1 MADKIAT
8 DFISSIK
15 AKSKKA
21 IDWFKKIVK
30 QTQRTAFPA
39 TTGRKEIMT
48 DRNIG
53 IRTGKPVIGKL
64 YLFQYSA
71 KWADILPYWD
81 MWPLIFPF
89 DYAKD
94 GFYGINLHYL
104 RPNARAALMIR
115 LIKAQG
121 GSGNMN
127 ENFKLKL
134 NYDIIRKFKPARPCI
149 KRYLFS
155 QVQGKGLYGISGED
169 WSYAAALPL
178 QKFQKESASYVWKQ
192 GDDDS
197 EQD

>member
-8 DFISSIK
+8 DFISNIK

-21 IDWFKKIVK
+21 IEWFKKIVK
-30 QTQRTAFPA
+30 DTQRTAFPA
-39 TTGRKEIMT
+39 STGRKEIMT

-53 IRTGKPVIGKL
+53 IRTGKPIIGKM

-71 KWADILPYWD
+71 KWKDILPYWD

-104 RPNARAALMIR
+104 APNHRTALMIR

-121 GSGNMN
+121 GGGNMN

-134 NYDIIRKFKPARPCI
+134 SYDIITKYKPALPCI

-155 QVQGKGLYGISGED
+155 HVQGKGLYGISGED

-178 QKFQKESASYVWKQ
+178 QKFQKESAKYVWQQSDLKF
-192 GDDDS
+192 
-197 EQD
+197 

>member
-8 DFISSIK
+8 DFISNIK

-21 IDWFKKIVK
+21 IEWFKKIVK
-30 QTQRTAFPA
+30 DTQRTAFPA

-53 IRTGKPVIGKL
+53 IRSGKPIIGKM

-71 KWADILPYWD
+71 KWKDILPYWD

-104 RPNARAALMIR
+104 APNHRTALMIR

-121 GSGNMN
+121 GGGDMN

-134 NYDIIRKFKPARPCI
+134 SYDIITKYKPALPCI

-155 QVQGKGLYGISGED
+155 HVQGKGLYGISGED

-178 QKFQKESASYVWKQ
+178 QKFQKESAKYVWQQSDLKF
-192 GDDDS
+192 
-197 EQD
+197 

>member
-8 DFISSIK
+8 DFIANIK

-21 IDWFKKIVK
+21 IEWFKSIVK
-30 QTQRTAFPA
+30 DTQRAAFPA

-53 IRTGKPVIGKL
+53 IRTGRPLIGRM

-89 DYAKD
+89 SGVKD

-104 RPNARAALMIR
+104 PPNARAALMIR

-121 GSGNMN
+121 GAGNMD

-134 NYDIIRKFKPARPCI
+134 NYNIITTFKPAIPCI

-178 QKFQKESASYVWKQ
+178 QKFQKESAKYVWQQSALKY
-192 GDDDS
+192 
-197 EQD
+197 

>member
-8 DFISSIK
+8 DFISNIK

-21 IDWFKKIVK
+21 IEWFRKIVK
-30 QTQRTAFPA
+30 ETQRTAFPA

-53 IRTGKPVIGKL
+53 IRTGKPIIGKL

-89 DYAKD
+89 DYAKN

-104 RPNARAALMIR
+104 SPTHRAALMIR

-121 GSGNMN
+121 GAGDMN

-134 NYDIIRKFKPARPCI
+134 SYDIITKYKPAIPCI

-155 QVQGKGLYGISGED
+155 HVQGKGLYGISGED

-178 QKFQKESASYVWKQ
+178 QKFQKESAKYVWQQSDLKF
-192 GDDDS
+192 
-197 EQD
+197 

>member
-8 DFISSIK
+8 DFISNIK

-21 IDWFKKIVK
+21 IEWFKKIVK
-30 QTQRTAFPA
+30 DTQRTAFPA

-53 IRTGKPVIGKL
+53 IRTGKPIIGKM

-71 KWADILPYWD
+71 KWKDILPYWD

-104 RPNARAALMIR
+104 APNHRTALMIR

-121 GSGNMN
+121 GGGNMN

-134 NYDIIRKFKPARPCI
+134 SYDIITKYKPALPCI

-155 QVQGKGLYGISGED
+155 HVQGKGLYGIGGED

-178 QKFQKESASYVWKQ
+178 QKFQKESAKYVWQQSDLKF
-192 GDDDS
+192 
-197 EQD
+197 

>member
-8 DFISSIK
+8 DFISNIK

-21 IDWFKKIVK
+21 IEWFKKIVK
-30 QTQRTAFPA
+30 DTQRTAFPA
-39 TTGRKEIMT
+39 STGRKEIMT

-89 DYAKD
+89 DYAKN

-104 RPNARAALMIR
+104 APNHRAALMIR

-121 GSGNMN
+121 GAGDMN

-134 NYDIIRKFKPARPCI
+134 SYDIITKYKPAIPCI

-155 QVQGKGLYGISGED
+155 HVQGKGLYGISGED

-178 QKFQKESASYVWKQ
+178 QKFQKESAKYVWQQSDLKF
-192 GDDDS
+192 
-197 EQD
+197 

>member
-8 DFISSIK
+8 DFISNIK

-21 IDWFKKIVK
+21 IEWFKKIVK
-30 QTQRTAFPA
+30 DTQRSAFPA

-53 IRTGKPVIGKL
+53 IRSGKPIIGKM

-71 KWADILPYWD
+71 KWKDILPYWD

-104 RPNARAALMIR
+104 APNHRTALMIR

-121 GSGNMN
+121 GGGDMN

-134 NYDIIRKFKPARPCI
+134 SYDIITKYKPALPCI

-155 QVQGKGLYGISGED
+155 HVQGKGLYGISGED

-178 QKFQKESASYVWKQ
+178 QKFQKESAKYVWQQSDLKF
-192 GDDDS
+192 
-197 EQD
+197 

>member
-8 DFISSIK
+8 DFISKIK
-15 AKSKKA
+15 AKSGQA
-21 IDWFKKIVK
+21 IDWFKDIVK
-30 QTQRTAFPA
+30 KTQQAAFPA
-39 TTGRKEIMT
+39 ATGRRDIMT

-53 IRTGKPVIGKL
+53 VSTGKPNIGQL

-71 KWADILPYWD
+71 KWKDILPYWD

-104 RPNARAALMIR
+104 PPNARTALMIR

-121 GSGNMN
+121 GGGNMN

-134 NYDIIRKFKPARPCI
+134 NYSIITSFKPAIPCI

-155 QVQGKGLYGISGED
+155 QVQGKGLYGIGGED

-178 QKFQKESASYVWKQ
+178 HKFQKESAKYVWTQSALKY
-192 GDDDS
+192 
-197 EQD
+197 

>member
-8 DFISSIK
+8 DFISKIK
-15 AKSKKA
+15 AKSGQA
-21 IDWFKKIVK
+21 IDWFKSIVK
-30 QTQRTAFPA
+30 KTQQAAFPA
-39 TTGRKEIMT
+39 ATGRRDIMT

-53 IRTGKPVIGKL
+53 VSTGKPTIGQL

-71 KWADILPYWD
+71 KWKDILPYWD

-104 RPNARAALMIR
+104 PPNARTALMIR

-121 GSGNMN
+121 GGGNMN

-134 NYDIIRKFKPARPCI
+134 NYSIITSFKPAIPCI

-155 QVQGKGLYGISGED
+155 QVQGKGLYGIGGED

-178 QKFQKESASYVWKQ
+178 HKFQKESAKYVWTQSALKY
-192 GDDDS
+192 
-197 EQD
+197 

>member
-8 DFISSIK
+8 DFISKIK
-15 AKSKKA
+15 AKSGQA
-21 IDWFKKIVK
+21 IDWFKSIVK
-30 QTQRTAFPA
+30 KTQQAAFPA
-39 TTGRKEIMT
+39 ATGRRDIMT

-53 IRTGKPVIGKL
+53 VSTGKPTIGQL

-71 KWADILPYWD
+71 KWKDILPYWD

-104 RPNARAALMIR
+104 PPNARAALMIR

-121 GSGNMN
+121 GGGNMN

-134 NYDIIRKFKPARPCI
+134 NYSIITSFKPAIPCI

-155 QVQGKGLYGISGED
+155 QVQGKGLYGIGGED

-178 QKFQKESASYVWKQ
+178 HKFQKESEKYVWTQSALKY
-192 GDDDS
+192 
-197 EQD
+197 

>member
-1 MADKIAT
+1 MADKVAT
-8 DFISSIK
+8 DFISNIK

-21 IDWFKKIVK
+21 IEWFRKIVK
-30 QTQRTAFPA
+30 QTQRTIVPA

-53 IRTGKPVIGKL
+53 IRTGKPIIGKL

-89 DYAKD
+89 DHTKD

-104 RPNARAALMIR
+104 SPNHRAALMIR

-121 GSGNMN
+121 GAGNMN

-134 NYDIIRKFKPARPCI
+134 NYDIIKSYKPAIPCI

-155 QVQGKGLYGISGED
+155 HVQGKGLYGISGED

-178 QKFQKESASYVWKQ
+178 QKFQKESAKYVWKQ
-192 GDDDS
+192 SDLKY
-197 EQD
+197 

>member
-8 DFISSIK
+8 DFIANIK
-15 AKSKKA
+15 AKGKKA
-21 IDWFKKIVK
+21 IDWFKSIVK
-30 QTQRTAFPA
+30 DTQRAAFPA
-39 TTGRKEIMT
+39 TTGRKEIMS

-53 IRTGKPVIGKL
+53 VRTGKPIIGKL

-71 KWADILPYWD
+71 KWKDILPYWD

-89 DYAKD
+89 DYAAN

-104 RPNARAALMIR
+104 PPNARAALMIR

-121 GSGNMN
+121 KGGNMN

-134 NYDIIRKFKPARPCI
+134 SYDIITKFKPAIPCI

-155 QVQGKGLYGISGED
+155 QVQGKGLYGIGGED

-178 QKFQKESASYVWKQ
+178 QKFQKESEKYVWTQSALKY
-192 GDDDS
+192 
-197 EQD
+197 

>member
-8 DFISSIK
+8 DFISNIR

-21 IDWFKKIVK
+21 IEWFKKIVK
-30 QTQRTAFPA
+30 DTQRTAFPA
-39 TTGRKEIMT
+39 STGRKEIMT

-89 DYAKD
+89 DYAKN

-104 RPNARAALMIR
+104 APNHRAALMIR

-121 GSGNMN
+121 AGGNMN

-134 NYDIIRKFKPARPCI
+134 SYDIITKYKPAIPCI

-155 QVQGKGLYGISGED
+155 HVQGKGLYGISGED

-178 QKFQKESASYVWKQ
+178 QKFQKESAKYVWQQSDLKF
-192 GDDDS
+192 
-197 EQD
+197 

>member
-8 DFISSIK
+8 DFISKIK
-15 AKSKKA
+15 AKSGQA
-21 IDWFKKIVK
+21 IDWFKDIVK
-30 QTQRTAFPA
+30 KTREAAFPA
-39 TTGRKEIMT
+39 ATGRRDIMT
-48 DRNIG
+48 DRNTG
-53 IRTGKPVIGKL
+53 VSTGKPTIGQL

-71 KWADILPYWD
+71 KWKDILPYWD

-104 RPNARAALMIR
+104 PPNARAALMIR

-121 GSGNMN
+121 GGGNMN
-127 ENFKLKL
+127 ENFRLKL
-134 NYDIIRKFKPARPCI
+134 NYSIITSFKPAIPCI

-155 QVQGKGLYGISGED
+155 QVQGKGLYGIGGED

-178 QKFQKESASYVWKQ
+178 HKFQKESAKYVWTQSALKY
-192 GDDDS
+192 
-197 EQD
+197 

>member
-8 DFISSIK
+8 DFISNIK

-21 IDWFKKIVK
+21 IEWFRKIVK
-30 QTQRTAFPA
+30 DTQRSAFPA

-53 IRTGKPVIGKL
+53 IRTGKPIIGKL

-89 DYAKD
+89 DKAKG

-104 RPNARAALMIR
+104 PPNARAALMIR

-121 GSGNMN
+121 GGGNMD

-134 NYDIIRKFKPARPCI
+134 NYNIITSFKPAIPCI
-149 KRYLFS
+149 KRYLFG

-178 QKFQKESASYVWKQ
+178 QKFQKESAKYVWSQSALKY
-192 GDDDS
+192 
-197 EQD
+197 

>member
-8 DFISSIK
+8 DFISNIK

-21 IDWFKKIVK
+21 IEWFRKIVK
-30 QTQRTAFPA
+30 DTQRSAFPA

-53 IRTGKPVIGKL
+53 IRTGKPIIGKM

-89 DYAKD
+89 DYAKN

-104 RPNARAALMIR
+104 APNHRAALMIR

-121 GSGNMN
+121 GAGDMN

-134 NYDIIRKFKPARPCI
+134 SYDIITKYKPAIPCI

-155 QVQGKGLYGISGED
+155 HVQGKGLYGISGED

-178 QKFQKESASYVWKQ
+178 QKFQKESAKYVWQQSDLKF
-192 GDDDS
+192 
-197 EQD
+197 

>member
-8 DFISSIK
+8 DFISNIK

-21 IDWFKKIVK
+21 IEWFRKIVK
-30 QTQRTAFPA
+30 DTQRSAFPA

-53 IRTGKPVIGKL
+53 IRTGKPIIGKL

-89 DYAKD
+89 DYAKN

-104 RPNARAALMIR
+104 APNHRAALMIR

-121 GSGNMN
+121 GAGDMN

-134 NYDIIRKFKPARPCI
+134 SYDIITKYKPAIPCI

-155 QVQGKGLYGISGED
+155 HVQGKGLYGISGED

-178 QKFQKESASYVWKQ
+178 QKFQKESAKYVWQQSDLKF
-192 GDDDS
+192 
-197 EQD
+197 

>member
-8 DFISSIK
+8 DFIANIK

-21 IDWFKKIVK
+21 IEWFKSIVK
-30 QTQRTAFPA
+30 DTQRAAFPA
-39 TTGRKEIMT
+39 TTGRKEIMS

-53 IRTGKPVIGKL
+53 VRTGKPIIGKL

-104 RPNARAALMIR
+104 SPNARATLMIN

-121 GSGNMN
+121 GSGNMT
-127 ENFKLKL
+127 ENYKLKL
-134 NYDIIRKFKPARPCI
+134 SYNIITNFPPAKPCI

-155 QVQGKGLYGISGED
+155 HVQGKGMYGIGGED

-178 QKFQKESASYVWKQ
+178 QKFRGATSNTVWKH
-192 GDDDS
+192 S
-197 EQD
+197 ATMY

>member
-8 DFISSIK
+8 DFISNIK

-21 IDWFKKIVK
+21 IEWFKKIVK
-30 QTQRTAFPA
+30 DTQRSAFPA

-53 IRTGKPVIGKL
+53 IRSGKPIIGKM

-71 KWADILPYWD
+71 KWKDILPYWD

-104 RPNARAALMIR
+104 APNHRTALMIR

-121 GSGNMN
+121 GGGDMN

-134 NYDIIRKFKPARPCI
+134 SYDIITKYKPAIPCI

-155 QVQGKGLYGISGED
+155 HVQGKGLYGISGED

-178 QKFQKESASYVWKQ
+178 QKFQKESAKYVWQQSDLKF
-192 GDDDS
+192 
-197 EQD
+197 

>member
-8 DFISSIK
+8 DFISNIK

-21 IDWFKKIVK
+21 IEWFRKIVK
-30 QTQRTAFPA
+30 ETQRTAFPA

-53 IRTGKPVIGKL
+53 IRTGKPIIGKL

-89 DYAKD
+89 DYAKN

-104 RPNARAALMIR
+104 SPNHRAALMIR

-121 GSGNMN
+121 GAGDMN

-134 NYDIIRKFKPARPCI
+134 SYDIITKYKPAIPCI

-155 QVQGKGLYGISGED
+155 HVQGKGLYGISGED

-178 QKFQKESASYVWKQ
+178 QKFQKESAKYVWQQSDLKF
-192 GDDDS
+192 
-197 EQD
+197 